1 MRRSAHPIVL
11 ALALVLVLGGWEV
24 VHFTEIQQMV
34 QPQGKKRMRTWIRG
48 TKATLFGV
56 NLPVPQ
62 RMHLGG
68 LLVMTLGA
76 GILGFAVSDD

>member
-1 MRRSAHPIVL
+1 MVL
-11 ALALVLVLGGWEV
+11 ALALALFAGGWEV

-48 TKATLFGV
+48 PGATLLGLT
-56 NLPVPQ
+56 LPVPR

-68 LLVMTLGA
+68 LLAMTLGA

>member
-1 MRRSAHPIVL
+1 MVL
-11 ALALVLVLGGWEV
+11 ALTFVLVVGGWEV

-34 QPQGKKRMRTWIRG
+34 QPQGKKRLRTWVRG
-48 TKATLFGV
+48 TEVTLFGL

-68 LLVMTLGA
+68 LLAMTLGA
-76 GILGFAVSDD
+76 GILGFAVSND

>member
-34 QPQGKKRMRTWIRG
+34 QPQGKKRMRMVGQVEI
-48 TKATLFGV
+48 
-56 NLPVPQ
+56 PQ
-62 RMHLGG
+62 EAFM
-68 LLVMTLGA
+68 
-76 GILGFAVSDD
+76 AVLRLDR